1 MSELIET
8 VRNLGPKTA
17 AALADVGIHTRADL
31 EAAGAV
37 EAFIRLKARAGN
49 VSLNALYAMQAG
61 LMGVDWR
68 HLPDEM
74 RAALREAA
82 AAAAS

>member
-1 MSELIET
+1 MSEGIEG

-17 AALADVGIHTRADL
+17 AALADVGIRTRADL

-37 EAFIRLKARAGN
+37 EAYLRLRARGGN

-61 LMGVDWR
+61 LMETDWR

-74 RAALREAA
+74 KTALREAVA
-82 AAAAS
+82 RA

>member
-1 MSELIET
+1 MSEAIEQ

-17 AALADVGIHTRADL
+17 AALAEVGIRSRADL

-37 EAFIRLKARAGN
+37 EAYLRLKARAGN

-61 LMGVDWR
+61 LMDVDWR
-68 HLPDEM
+68 HLPDELK
-74 RAALREAA
+74 AALREAVDTPRR
-82 AAAAS
+82 